1 MTPQSPQ
8 HAHRGF
14 EHVSR
19 IIPAVVGATLL
30 MGLAATAALAS
41 PADCQSVDLLRRAD
55 AEGMRNWKNTSL
67 PLTLTAQRDPLH
79 VLVREAAPL
88 LRSTRFN
95 RWIGSGN
102 TCWSQSFRRNPPVNQ
117 ALMRSVG
124 KASVKTIARVMKVPA
139 RAYNG
144 KSPVLQTRTILP
156 ESIITLRDRTSSF
169 IGPVQE
175 HVKTVQS
182 PVAGLSQARA
192 VGPFLRASLPL
203 FEDRPILPTDA
214 FRMNSRLSVNEDLRM
229 NMTTTRALRGGNCAS
244 GCP

>member
-1 MTPQSPQ
+1 VTPQSPQ
-8 HAHRGF
+8 HAHKGF

-156 ESIITLRDRTSSF
+156 ESIITLRDRLRASSDRF
-169 IGPVQE
+169 RNTLRLFNPL
-175 HVKTVQS
+175 S
-182 PVAGLSQARA
+182 RALSQARA

-214 FRMNSRLSVNEDLRM
+214 FRMNSRLSVNEALRM